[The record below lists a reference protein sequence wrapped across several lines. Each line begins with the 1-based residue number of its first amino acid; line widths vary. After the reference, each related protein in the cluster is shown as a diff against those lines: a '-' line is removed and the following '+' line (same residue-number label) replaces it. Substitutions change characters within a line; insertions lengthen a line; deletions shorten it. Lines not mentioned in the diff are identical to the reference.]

1 VAAGPLFNFALS
13 ILIFSGFLWVSGIA
27 RDEAVVGEVMA
38 VPGAEAL
45 QPGDAILALDGQPVA
60 DLAAFYAVARSL
72 PPAASTQFL
81 INRGGTELEV
91 TGPYPFPPLVSGVQP
106 MTPAAESG
114 MKDGDFVTSVNGT
127 PVLAFD
133 QMREI
138 VGNSNGAPVTLGIL
152 RGDETLE
159 ITITPR
165 RTDLPKPEG
174 GFETRWM
181 VGLGGG
187 PAILPALRTP
197 GPIEGVSIAAAQ
209 VWGVITTSLSGL
221 WHMAAGNIST
231 CNLQGPLGIAETSG
245 AAASLGAESF
255 ILFIATLS
263 TAVGLM
269 NLFPIPVLDG
279 GHLLFHAWEAVTRRK
294 PSDRVVQGLMTA
306 GLAVL
311 LALMAF
317 GLSNDTVLCP

>member
-1 VAAGPLFNFALS
+1 MAGLIPDFGNIALTVAAFVVALSIIVAVHEYGHYIVGRWCGIHAEVFSLGFGPRLFSRVDSRGTRWQLAALPFGGYVKFMGDSDAASRPDGAALQGLSADEVRHTMQGAPLWARAATVAAGPLFNFALS

-60 DLAAFYAVARSL
+60 DLAAFYAVSRSL

-165 RTDLPKPEG
+165 RTDLPKPETTIKCECLFVG
-174 GFETRWM
+174 HSYFKQQGTRTFARCR
-181 VGLGGG
+181 L
-187 PAILPALRTP
+187 
-197 GPIEGVSIAAAQ
+197 
-209 VWGVITTSLSGL
+209 
-221 WHMAAGNIST
+221 HD
-231 CNLQGPLGIAETSG
+231 
-245 AAASLGAESF
+245 
-255 ILFIATLS
+255 AT
-263 TAVGLM
+263 
-269 NLFPIPVLDG
+269 
-279 GHLLFHAWEAVTRRK
+279 
-294 PSDRVVQGLMTA
+294 QQQ
-306 GLAVL
+306 
-311 LALMAF
+311 
-317 GLSNDTVLCP
+317 